1 MPEKAIFKR
10 PTIPPHDGVVDNPS
24 TFNEAWR
31 KLADTGPQE
40 LETNKKFVFERPLL
54 IIGTGMAV
62 LGTLYNVKAI
72 LLGPIPFLTIL
83 YFNLWFTE
91 NRLKSSARIV
101 AYLQLVHET
110 KQLITPGWESALR
123 EYRKAK
129 VEGAADKLAVN
140 TEYDNLGFYSP
151 IFHFHVWLGAFVAAA
166 MIFGVLASNW
176 TALNGT
182 LIAMSV
188 VNGASILAYV
198 AASFRFPVNHV
209 RSEIERDRLRWCQ
222 ALKTRPAS

>member
-1 MPEKAIFKR
+1 MALPEHIAKEEYNFLR
-10 PTIPPHDGVVDNPS
+10 N
-24 TFNEAWR
+24 
-31 KLADTGPQE
+31 E

-91 NRLKSSARIV
+91 NRLKSSARII

-110 KQLITPGWESALR
+110 EELITPGWESALR
-123 EYRKAK
+123 EYRKSKA
-129 VEGAADKLAVN
+129 EAAVDRPSVDS
-140 TEYDNLGFYSP
+140 EYENLGFYSP

-166 MIFGVLASNW
+166 MVFGALESNW
-176 TALNGT
+176 TQLNG
-182 LIAMSV
+182 LFISLSI
-188 VNGASILAYV
+188 VNALSILTYI
-198 AASFRFPVNHV
+198 AASFRFPVKHV
-209 RSEIERDRLRWCQ
+209 RSEIERDRSRWRQ
-222 ALKTRPAS
+222 ALKRE